1 MGGARGCENVYCNPA
16 GCFGGILQSGLV
28 FTWQHLSRCT
38 RSRPSS
44 CQWKKRQKHIKVK
57 KHRKEL
63 KNINVILYV
72 ITQVSALPQ
81 VSKNRRVCLF
91 LNVTVENKEQ
101 EAQKGENSEVILN
114 NFFFAEFDF
123 SPVHPDAPLYIHY
136 WPSLHI
142 SIHLRKTN
150 LLQFG
155 VSSTAL
161 LQKLRKDEG
170 GRWKCQRPPVLYTS
184 RGFNSVNRNGNYCRW
199 KWVNPHGT
207 LRELLCRSK
216 INYFVNA
223 IVFIER
229 GIVVA
234 NIEVISLCLDPRLI
248 YIGSRTMCNH

>member
-1 MGGARGCENVYCNPA
+1 MVGYTQREMWWWGGPRGSENVYCNPA
-16 GCFGGILQSGLV
+16 GCFGGILQSSFV
-28 FTWQHLSRCT
+28 FTWQTIVMSVE
-38 RSRPSS
+38 
-44 CQWKKRQKHIKVK
+44 KKTKTHKSG

-91 LNVTVENKEQ
+91 LNVTAENKEQ

-114 NFFFAEFDF
+114 IFFAEFDF

-142 SIHLRKTN
+142 SVHLRKTN

-155 VSSTAL
+155 ISSTAL
-161 LQKLRKDEG
+161 LQKLRRDEG
-170 GRWKCQRPPVLYTS
+170 GRWKCQRPPVPYTF
-184 RGFNSVNRNGNYCRW
+184 RGLNSVNRDGNYCPW

-207 LRELLCRSK
+207 LGELLCKSK
-216 INYFVNA
+216 IYSYFVMPSS
-223 IVFIER
+223 
-229 GIVVA
+229 
-234 NIEVISLCLDPRLI
+234 SLNDE
-248 YIGSRTMCNH
+248 SWWQT